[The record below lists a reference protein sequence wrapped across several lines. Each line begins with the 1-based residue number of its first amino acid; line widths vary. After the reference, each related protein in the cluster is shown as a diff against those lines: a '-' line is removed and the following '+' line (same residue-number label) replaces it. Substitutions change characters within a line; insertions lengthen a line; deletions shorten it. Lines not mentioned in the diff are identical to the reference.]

1 MTEDEKLGIG
11 KDRRRI
17 DMKEEYYVSSF
28 PWGGGHGGGR
38 YMFAEC

>member
-17 DMKEEYYVSSF
+17 DMKEEYYVSVHLL
-28 PWGGGHGGGR
+28 GAAR
-38 YMFAEC
+38 AM